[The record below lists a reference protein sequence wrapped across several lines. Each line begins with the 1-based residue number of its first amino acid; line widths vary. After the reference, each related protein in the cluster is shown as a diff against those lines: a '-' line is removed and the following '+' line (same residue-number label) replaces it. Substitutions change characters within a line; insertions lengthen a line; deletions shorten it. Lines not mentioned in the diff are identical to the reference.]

1 MTGWTVPPGLAFD
14 NHAERLEACVFT
26 VVCDVLD
33 AAVVAAKE
41 RIERLY
47 QTDTGE
53 AASRKSPT
61 DTYHLENLPNKGQ
74 LFETFFLNPAILK
87 LAERFLGA
95 QFIAQFIAQDVWS
108 FGILPGTLA
117 YHPHADDDVRT
128 PGTPLSMVMTYPLVD
143 FTPDNGGTRVVP
155 GSHWIPHYPKRSDCS
170 GETNINA
177 PTGPC
182 VALFG
187 SRPHLLS
194 VSAERSVFED
204 LVLASVEPAP
214 ASSG

>member
-87 LAERFLGA
+87 LAERFLARSSSRSSSRRTSGPSA
-95 QFIAQFIAQDVWS
+95 FC
-108 FGILPGTLA
+108 LA
-117 YHPHADDDVRT
+117 RSRTTRT
-128 PGTPLSMVMTYPLVD
+128 PTT
-143 FTPDNGGTRVVP
+143 T
-155 GSHWIPHYPKRSDCS
+155 C
-170 GETNINA
+170 A
-177 PTGPC
+177 PRAHRCPW
-182 VALFG
+182 
-187 SRPHLLS
+187 
-194 VSAERSVFED
+194 
-204 LVLASVEPAP
+204 
-214 ASSG
+214 